1 MEAMVPRREMPV
13 PLLLRGRRQPLR
25 VLLTPGFPARKQ
37 VSAAAFPAPSRHT
50 LASVRVFRSE
60 PLEETADRARILTT
74 ANSSGRIQVTA
85 LVPRFLQFS
94 IACFV
99 SVATHPVPSDSD
111 VSEAFVKIVEDFMK
125 GVSDYGASES
135 EQPPTIYKVPE
146 EMKNSHKEAYNPII
160 VWISLFNGDNE
171 TRRHGVIRGYKWCC
185 MRKLISRHHLLQE
198 PERTPVL
205 LRRCLEALEGVLP
218 RIISSYVPC
227 HHQVR
232 YDHGLRQSILSIML
246 RDGCFILHRLIK
258 YARIARREPA
268 NPTGS
273 GASDNM
279 VWGFVTCN
287 LLLLENQIPFFV
299 VQKLFQQLRTDPDES
314 SDVLVASALRL
325 FRSLRPWKL
334 HSSAITGCDVH
345 HLLHLFYLSV
355 GLPEEAVPATHDD
368 ARRHAAPLSELPQW
382 IPSARE
388 LEEAGV
394 KFRARKDAKSFLDV
408 RFHGGVLEIPELEL
422 YDYSEPLFRNLIAF
436 EQTYPFTPGHVTAY
450 AIFMDCLVTSPE
462 DMRLLHLSG
471 VLVNQMNG
479 ERDAAGFFGRL
490 CAEAHLASDHN
501 YLAGVILEINRY
513 QRSRWPRLSCGT
525 TSATCGWSCPSSPPS
540 SCSHSP

>member
-1 MEAMVPRREMPV
+1 
-13 PLLLRGRRQPLR
+13 
-25 VLLTPGFPARKQ
+25 
-37 VSAAAFPAPSRHT
+37 
-50 LASVRVFRSE
+50 
-60 PLEETADRARILTT
+60 
-74 ANSSGRIQVTA
+74 
-85 LVPRFLQFS
+85 
-94 IACFV
+94 
-99 SVATHPVPSDSD
+99 
-111 VSEAFVKIVEDFMK
+111 VKIVEDFMK

-135 EQPPTIYKVPE
+135 EQPPNIYKVPE
-146 EMKNSHKEAYNPII
+146 EMKNSHKEAYNPIV
-160 VWISLFNGDNE
+160 VWIGLFNGDNE
-171 TRRHGVIRGYKWCC
+171 TTRRGVIRGYKWCC

-198 PERTPVL
+198 PEWTPVL

-218 RIISSYVPC
+218 RIISSYVLR
-227 HHQVR
+227 HHQVK

-258 YARIARREPA
+258 YARIAKREAA

-273 GASDNM
+273 GASNNIEEDDDWTQVFGRCW
-279 VWGFVTCN
+279 VWGFVTCD

-314 SDVLVASALRL
+314 SDVLVDGALRL
-325 FRSLRPWKL
+325 FRSLRPQKL
-334 HSSAITGCDVH
+334 HSSAIAGRDVH
-345 HLLHLFYLSV
+345 HLLHLFYLSI

-368 ARRHAAPLSELPQW
+368 GRRHAVPLSELPQW

-394 KFRARKDAKSFLDV
+394 KFRTRKDAKSFLNL
-408 RFHGGVLEIPELEL
+408 RFHGGVMEIPELEL

-479 ERDAAGFFGRL
+479 ERDAVGFFSRL

-501 YLAGVILEINRY
+501 YLAGVILEINGY
-513 QRSRWPRLSCGT
+513 QRSRWPRWRAALVRNYFSNPWVVISLFAAIFLLAVTMMQLDKPLDTAKLCFFVF
-525 TSATCGWSCPSSPPS
+525 
-540 SCSHSP
+540 

>member
-1 MEAMVPRREMPV
+1 M
-13 PLLLRGRRQPLR
+13 
-25 VLLTPGFPARKQ
+25 
-37 VSAAAFPAPSRHT
+37 
-50 LASVRVFRSE
+50 
-60 PLEETADRARILTT
+60 
-74 ANSSGRIQVTA
+74 
-85 LVPRFLQFS
+85 
-94 IACFV
+94 
-99 SVATHPVPSDSD
+99 
-111 VSEAFVKIVEDFMK
+111 VEDFMK
-125 GVSDYGASES
+125 GVRLAEYGASES

-146 EMKNSHKEAYNPII
+146 EMKGRYKEAYNPIV
-160 VWISLFNGDNE
+160 VWIGLFNDDNE
-171 TRRHGVIRGYKWCC
+171 TRGVVRGYKWCC
-185 MRKLISRHHLLQE
+185 LRRLISRHHLLQE

-218 RIISSYVPC
+218 RIISSYIPR
-227 HHQVR
+227 HHQVD
-232 YDHGLRQSILSIML
+232 YDPGLRQSILSIML
-246 RDGCFILHRLIK
+246 RDGCFIFHRLIK
-258 YARIARREPA
+258 YARIARREAA
-268 NPTGS
+268 NHIGS
-273 GASDNM
+273 GGSDNIEEDDDWTQVFGRCW
-279 VWGFVTCN
+279 VWGFVTSD

-299 VQKLFQQLRTDPDES
+299 VQKLFQQLRTDSDES
-314 SDVLVASALRL
+314 SDVLVAGALRL
-325 FRSLRPWKL
+325 FRSLRPRKL
-334 HSSAITGCDVH
+334 HSSPIAGRDVH

-355 GLPEEAVPATHDD
+355 GLPEEAVPATHTHHDP
-368 ARRHAAPLSELPQW
+368 RRHALPPSELLQW

-490 CAEAHLASDHN
+490 CAEAHLAADHN

-513 QRSRWPRLSCGT
+513 QRSRWPRWRAALVRNYFSNPWVVMSLFAAIFLLALT
-525 TSATCGWSCPSSPPS
+525 VMQSFFAAYSYFKPPKQQ
-540 SCSHSP
+540 

>member
-1 MEAMVPRREMPV
+1 MVRKAAEKVRKSAEELLPTVVFLYIWGGGAGVGEWTERRRRWNLSQQEEV
-13 PLLLRGRRQPLR
+13 VKQSRLLDDHPEQDSLREFH
-25 VLLTPGFPARKQ
+25 FPARL
-37 VSAAAFPAPSRHT
+37 PSPPQPQ
-50 LASVRVFRSE
+50 A
-60 PLEETADRARILTT
+60 
-74 ANSSGRIQVTA
+74 
-85 LVPRFLQFS
+85 
-94 IACFV
+94 
-99 SVATHPVPSDSD
+99 DSD

-146 EMKNSHKEAYNPII
+146 EMKNSHKEAYNPIV
-160 VWISLFNGDNE
+160 VWIGLFNGDNE

-198 PERTPVL
+198 PERMPVL

-218 RIISSYVPC
+218 RIISSNVPR

-325 FRSLRPWKL
+325 FRSLRPRKL
-334 HSSAITGCDVH
+334 HSSAITGHDVH

-394 KFRARKDAKSFLDV
+394 KFRSRKDAKSFLDV

-490 CAEAHLASDHN
+490 CAEAHLASNHN

-513 QRSRWPRLSCGT
+513 QRSPRWRAALVRNYFSNPWVVMSLFAAIFLLTLTMMQSFFAAY
-525 TSATCGWSCPSSPPS
+525 SYFKPPKQQ
-540 SCSHSP
+540 